1 MVALKAWLLAFLI
14 FNLSPEWQQTRT
26 GCETVD
32 VTIGPPGQKAE
43 ECTAAWTRE
52 GGAELYAF
60 VWKPFPPRDGGPMVA
75 VEEMKGSLLGEDIT
89 ITRTSMFFGTEQE
102 VLVAGLGTKTPEEAQ
117 ILIYARN
124 LSPEEFQ
131 FILSGIER
139 EGSGETPAPAR
150 EN

>member
-14 FNLSPEWQQTRT
+14 FNLSPEWEQTRT

-32 VTIGPPGQKAE
+32 VTAGPPGQKGE
-43 ECTAAWTRE
+43 ECTAAWKK

-75 VEEMKGSLLGEDIT
+75 AEEMKGSLLGEDIT
-89 ITRTSMFFGTEQE
+89 VTRTSMFFGTEQE
-102 VLVAGLGTKTPEEAQ
+102 VLVAGLGTKDPEAQ

-131 FILSGIER
+131 IILSSVER
-139 EGSGETPAPAR
+139 SGSEAPPPQ
-150 EN
+150 